1 MARRRRKPSFFKALV
16 HDFSNQLE
24 IPPAFYVHFAGEVP
38 RRSLLRTP
46 AGTWNVNVEKVN
58 DGFFFQKGWKEFVH
72 DHGLKLCEFL
82 IFRYAGNSKFDVD
95 VYGRNGCE
103 KEFVMAVSKN
113 DRSLEEGHDNAIHGT
128 QNVDGQGFGS
138 ADGTTTS
145 QATCAIKNEVIDVE
159 SDTSMDIDEPD
170 TQEDQLNEDSEIGLP
185 RELGST
191 EHFYSKTQM
200 ENPSEALE
208 AAKKFS
214 SKHPFF
220 RAIMRKAYVDK
231 GRLVIPKSFQA
242 SCIGKKK
249 YVRLQDSKRRWIVKC
264 ISRRNSS
271 RLSAGWYQFVRD
283 RALKVG
289 DVCVF
294 ELIDRNDAV
303 MKVSIF
309 RCNS

>member
-38 RRSLLRTP
+38 WRSLLRTP

-103 KEFVMAVSKN
+103 KEFIMAVSKN

-231 GRLVIPKSFQA
+231 GRLVIPKSFQT
-242 SCIGKKK
+242 CCFGKKR

>member
-1 MARRRRKPSFFKALV
+1 ML
-16 HDFSNQLE
+16 QE

-95 VYGRNGCE
+95 VYGRNGCA

-113 DRSLEEGHDNAIHGT
+113 DRSLEEEHDNTIHGT

-145 QATCAIKNEVIDVE
+145 QATCAIKNEVIDVD
-159 SDTSMDIDEPD
+159 SDTSMDVDEPD

-185 RELGST
+185 
-191 EHFYSKTQM
+191 SKFL
-200 ENPSEALE
+200 N
-208 AAKKFS
+208 
-214 SKHPFF
+214 
-220 RAIMRKAYVDK
+220 
-231 GRLVIPKSFQA
+231 G
-242 SCIGKKK
+242 
-249 YVRLQDSKRRWIVKC
+249 
-264 ISRRNSS
+264 
-271 RLSAGWYQFVRD
+271 
-283 RALKVG
+283 
-289 DVCVF
+289 
-294 ELIDRNDAV
+294 
-303 MKVSIF
+303 
-309 RCNS
+309 